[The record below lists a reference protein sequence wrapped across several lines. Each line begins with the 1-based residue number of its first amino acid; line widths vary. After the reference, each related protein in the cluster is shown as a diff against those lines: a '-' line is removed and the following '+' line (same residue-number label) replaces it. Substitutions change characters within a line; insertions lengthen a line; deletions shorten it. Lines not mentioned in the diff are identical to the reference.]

1 LDETDRLLL
10 NALQTDFPLTLRP
23 YDVIAH
29 RLGIKSG
36 EAIRRIIALK
46 ESGVIRQISAIFDS
60 HALGYSSLL
69 VAFKIDPVR
78 LDEAA
83 EAVNRHPGVTH
94 NYARNHVY
102 NLWFTMTMPPGVSLE
117 EEIGKLA
124 SAAGAESAMTLPTIR
139 LFKIGVA
146 FDLTESDSELPI
158 AKVAKTET
166 TDVQNLTAA
175 EIKAV
180 RALQNDLP
188 IEPRPFKKVAELFSM
203 TEDLLLDRA
212 RDFIRRGLMRRFAAT
227 LRHRHAGFAANA
239 MGVWIVPED
248 RAEEV
253 GRIMAEFQA
262 VSHCYQ
268 RPTYPEWPYSI
279 FTMIHG
285 HNREEC
291 EAIATD
297 ISEAT
302 GITDYRLLY
311 STKEYKKIRVRYF
324 EEVDAG

>member
-1 LDETDRLLL
+1 M
-10 NALQTDFPLTLRP
+10 
-23 YDVIAH
+23 
-29 RLGIKSG
+29 
-36 EAIRRIIALK
+36 RINALK

-69 VAFKIDPVR
+69 VAFKIAPSR

-83 EAVNRHPGVTH
+83 EVVNGHPGVTH

-102 NLWFTMTMPPGVSLE
+102 NLWFTITMPPGASLE
-117 EEIGKLA
+117 QEINDLA
-124 SAAGAESAMTLPTIR
+124 SAAGAESSMTLPTIR

-146 FDLTESDSELPI
+146 FDLTESDSERPI

-180 RALQNDLP
+180 RALQSDLP
-188 IEPRPFKKVAELFSM
+188 IEPRPFKKVAEQFGL

-212 RDFIRRGLMRRFAAT
+212 RDFIHRGVMRRFAAT
-227 LRHRHAGFAANA
+227 LRHRDAGFAANA
-239 MGVWIVPED
+239 MGVWIVPD
-248 RAEEV
+248 DKAEEI
-253 GRIMAEFQA
+253 GRIMAGFQA

-268 RPTYPEWPYSI
+268 RPTNPEWPYSI

-285 HNREEC
+285 RTTEDC
-291 EAIATD
+291 EATAKE

-302 GITDYRLLY
+302 GVTDYRLLY
-311 STKEYKKIRVRYF
+311 STKEYKKIRVKYF
-324 EEVDAG
+324 DEVDAG